1 MAARFV
7 AVGAALMLSLPAATG
22 FTAGAMLRPQS
33 LSLYSAPG
41 WDASSSSRPRPW
53 QAFPGRPLRRVCTL
67 PRRASAGEDTPE
79 AAEGHDSKDTSWEV
93 TAATPGWKVTALCAV
108 GAALALYALY
118 LDGAVAA
125 ADAAAKS
132 FKAACDFGGAASCST
147 VAKSQFATG
156 LGLIN
161 PRGPIGFLALPNSIY
176 GLVYVLSP
184 IKFAAHG
191 FLFAPS
197 AALSSSRGQSS

>member
-1 MAARFV
+1 MAARIV

-33 LSLYSAPG
+33 LSLHSAPS
-41 WDASSSSRPRPW
+41 WDASSSRPRPW
-53 QAFPGRPLRRVCTL
+53 QALPGRPLRRVCTL
-67 PRRASAGEDTPE
+67 PRRASVGEDTQ
-79 AAEGHDSKDTSWEV
+79 AASESHDAKDTSWEV
-93 TAATPGWKVTALCAV
+93 TAAAPGWKVTALCAV

-125 ADAAAKS
+125 ADAGAKS
-132 FKAACDFGGAASCST
+132 FKAGCDFGGAASCST
-147 VAKSQFATG
+147 VARSQFATG

-176 GLVYVLSP
+176 GLVYVLPP
-184 IKFAAHG
+184 IECAAPG

-197 AALSSSRGQSS
+197 AALSATGC